1 MTHWLNRLGCLM
13 FFILVSLNMSVKRL
27 VSSPIQCWCPAQFED
42 HQVAYINAYCW
53 VRNTYVVDF
62 NQSLPMETNYRH
74 KTEIQ
79 YYQWTPLILLFQAM
93 LFYFPRMF
101 WMAFIGYSLN
111 LKKLLQMADGAT
123 LANGSDRQQVI
134 EGTVQYL
141 MKYFKMRNYVST
153 QYKTM
158 SKFKK
163 VLVSLGFHKGNYL
176 VFVFLTTS
184 MMYAASTLFQIWM
197 VDILLGIN
205 FKTLGYDFLLRAV
218 KGEYFNDQHRF
229 PTVSYCD
236 FYLRQM
242 RNLQTWTVQCSLP
255 INLFAE
261 KVFIVDWF
269 ILVSMTT
276 INVVYFLYNLISTIL
291 PYRAEDY
298 VQKFLVSDGVIA
310 GRQQKIIRHLTAS
323 QKEFVHSYLRR
334 DGVFIIWLVSNK
346 INQVFASEIVLELWN
361 KYTQ

>member
-1 MTHWLNRLGCLM
+1 MNRLGCLT
-13 FFILVSLNMSVKRL
+13 FFFLVSLNMSAKPL

-42 HQVAYINAYCW
+42 HQVAYINNYCW

-62 NQSLPMETNYRH
+62 NQSLPMETNFRY

-101 WMAFIGYSLN
+101 WMAFTGYSLN
-111 LKKLLQMADGAT
+111 LKKLLQMADGAS
-123 LANGSDRQQVI
+123 LANWNDRKQIV
-134 EGTVQYL
+134 EGTVHYL
-141 MKYFKMRNYVST
+141 MKYLKMRNYVST

-158 SKFKK
+158 SKFKE
-163 VLVSLGFHKGNYL
+163 VVVALGFHKGNYL

-184 MMYAASTLFQIWM
+184 LLYAASTLFQIWM

-218 KGEYFNDQHRF
+218 NGEYFNDQQRF

-236 FYLRQM
+236 FDLRQM

-276 INVVYFLYNLISTIL
+276 INVVYFLYNLVATIL

-298 VQKFLVSDGVIA
+298 VQKFLVSDGVRA
-310 GRQQKIIRHLTAS
+310 GRQQQIVRHLTSS

-334 DGVFIIWLVSNK
+334 DGVFIIWLFSNK
-346 INQVFASEIVLELWN
+346 INQVIASEIVIELWN